1 MELSLLMNFIGTIIT
16 IIVSIVSLAHWLGRK
31 FATIDAR
38 FKGIDERFE
47 SLEKAIRNLAKAFIE
62 SHEIIVD
69 FLALKGLLEKSEA
82 EYLSRRIEGIFIVHE
97 SANPLTEE
105 EWEFIRK
112 YVSKAAK
119 NVDDVTIEEVD
130 RAYKLGVKLF
140 TEDFEWK
147 GYLLA
152 MAAAYTRGYHISK
165 EVRKRKSK
173 TSNT

>member
-1 MELSLLMNFIGTIIT
+1 
-16 IIVSIVSLAHWLGRK
+16 VSIVSLAYWLGRK

-38 FKGIDERFE
+38 FKGIDIKFKGIDERFE

-119 NVDDVTIEEVD
+119 NVDDVTIEEAD

-152 MAAAYTRGYHISK
+152 MAAVYTRGYHISK

>member
-16 IIVSIVSLAHWLGRK
+16 IIVSIVSLAYWLGRK

-119 NVDDVTIEEVD
+119 NVDDVTIEEAD

-152 MAAAYTRGYHISK
+152 MAAVYTRGYHISK